1 MRPSSPKGATEL
13 SDPTDGEA
21 VFRSVMTDEP
31 MPVTTPFQATL
42 RDFVFGQIW
51 ARPGLSRRDRR
62 WVTLT
67 CVAAADSP
75 GPIDEHVYAALKS
88 GDIELDAI
96 LEFLL
101 HFAVYCG
108 WPKAS
113 PSKWSS
119 RSSGPESRKRPDA
132 SRSPGP

>member
-1 MRPSSPKGATEL
+1 M

-21 VFRSVMTDEP
+21 VFRSAMTDEP